1 MRVLQVLE
9 KGFSKMELNS
19 RVKYVETLQI
29 LRRNPKLRE
38 NERQKI
44 IEFLNSEK
52 SKSEGREAESRF
64 EH

>member
-9 KGFSKMELNS
+9 KGFSKMEQNS

-52 SKSEGREAESRF
+52 S
-64 EH
+64 